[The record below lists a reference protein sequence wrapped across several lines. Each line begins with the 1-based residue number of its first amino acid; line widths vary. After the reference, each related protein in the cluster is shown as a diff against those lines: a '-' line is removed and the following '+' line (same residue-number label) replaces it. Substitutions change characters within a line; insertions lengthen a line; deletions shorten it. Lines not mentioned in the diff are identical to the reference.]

1 MKTLLMVAVGV
12 LIGAAAFGGIF
23 ATSEQTQSI
32 DVRLFASKTAD
43 GRTELGLQ
51 QRSNGGEWGDRIR
64 PDSRFLPA
72 DIEAGDVRFSEPVA
86 LDVISRDQAVA
97 DNYRDYL
104 FASGEEVGDLFSGW
118 VEEGEAPGTLICIVD
133 TNDAGV
139 ATLCEGTAST
149 YTGETETVAI
159 SDWDDLRAV
168 LEYRFSDETVTAVFP
183 TSLPTT
189 QLALQAEEA
198 TERWFDFI
206 YWIELMNQ
214 HAASNDTV
222 VCQITHSGHRIEDSD
237 EGDLFW
243 GLLSEVSA
251 AAAGQLGIQ
260 VQFSSHVDPN
270 GQAAA
275 IRECIK
281 DGVNVIATSL
291 AEPDVLAPALA
302 EAAAADIPVVS
313 FNSGAAT
320 ATEVGSALHVALDDR
335 AAGELAGEA
344 FNDHE
349 ISAPILCVIHEP
361 TNVGLHD
368 RCDGLEASF
377 DGEVERFVAEDPA
390 AVHEELA
397 SRIMVGDLGAILTLS
412 VDSTWD
418 ARVARYE
425 AESEI
430 PIAGFGFSLGMARAV
445 AGGSML
451 FVIFDHPEVQS
462 YLSLASAVIVDR
474 WRLDPMAY
482 FGGMSLLLTPQIV
495 GQEEMQSLLDTLL
508 AD

>member
-1 MKTLLMVAVGV
+1 MKSLLMVAVGV

-51 QRSNGGEWGDRIR
+51 QRSNGGEWGERIR
-64 PDSRFLPA
+64 PASRYLPA
-72 DIEAGDVRFSEPVA
+72 DIEPGDLRYSEPVS
-86 LDVISRDQAVA
+86 LDFISRDQAVA

-104 FASGEEVGDLFSGW
+104 IASGEEIGELFSDW
-118 VEEGEAPGTLICIVD
+118 VEAGDSPGTLVCIVD

-139 ATLCEGTAST
+139 GALCEGAELG
-149 YTGETETVAI
+149 YAGETEIIEIA
-159 SDWDDLRAV
+159 DWDDLSAV
-168 LEYRFSDETVTAVFP
+168 LDYRFGDESITAVFP

-189 QLALQAEEA
+189 QIALRAEEDA
-198 TERWFDFI
+198 GRWFDFI

-214 HAASNDTV
+214 HAASDDTV
-222 VCQITHSGHRIEDSD
+222 VCQVTHSGHRIEDSD

-275 IRECIK
+275 IRECIE
-281 DGVNVIATSL
+281 DGVHVIATSL

-320 ATEVGSALHVALDDR
+320 AAEVGSALHVGLDDR

-361 TNVGLHD
+361 NNVGLHD
-368 RCDGLEASF
+368 RCDGLEATF
-377 DGEVERFVAEDPA
+377 DGDVERFVAEDPA
-390 AVHEELA
+390 AAHQEL
-397 SRIMVGDLGAILTLS
+397 SERIAAGGLGAILALS

-418 ARVARYE
+418 ARVGRFLAK
-425 AESEI
+425 SEI
-430 PIAGFGFSLGMARAV
+430 PIAGFGFSLGMARSV
-445 AGGSML
+445 ADGSML
-451 FVIFDHPEVQS
+451 FAIFDHPEVQS
-462 YLSLASAVIVDR
+462 YLSLATAVIVDR

-495 GQEEMQSLLDTLL
+495 GQQEMQALLDTLL